1 MKDNKKNIFGIIKDA
16 VGGSFIEFFK
26 ALGSTEPDEMRDEVT
41 SPALKAQVAVIEGT
55 TLDGSDFIEVDA
67 GKTPKFNAINPYKRK
82 VDVNKAVKEYNEKVG
97 KTGKIQEQDS
107 ERTRGAR

>member
-1 MKDNKKNIFGIIKDA
+1 
-16 VGGSFIEFFK
+16 
-26 ALGSTEPDEMRDEVT
+26 MRDEVT

-82 VDVNKAVKEYNEKVG
+82 VDVNKVVKEYNEKVG